1 MKLPLKMTLTK
12 RIWLSFAFL
21 ECVIGFI
28 IISVYPYSIQS
39 TLKENTFRTIEVQQ
53 LFRFESQSGEFTVD
67 NPGSGKEHDK
77 SGTSS
82 IWTVLV
88 NRQFQMISG
97 HMPADRSVMK
107 QMQAQIKNQ
116 KSDLARYELKHNGST
131 LYFVARRCRI
141 NSIDGYLISYMWDTY
156 NNELRNNLWNRL
168 IFTFVM
174 ASILS
179 LFFAFWLARYLKRP
193 LDVLG
198 KRFKEISRLNWEKP
212 FEWKGDVEFE
222 RLSAQF
228 EEMRLNLIKY
238 DQSQK
243 VFLQQASHELKTPIM
258 VIQSYAQSVKDG
270 IYPVGGLNDSMDI
283 IIKESI
289 QMEKRT
295 RKLLYF
301 TRFDSLGDKQMRYTR
316 VRFGDLAGLVRER
329 FITQRSDIDI
339 HISGEDTVIYTDQE
353 QMQTVLEN
361 LLENALRYAKGNIW
375 MDADGRSKYR
385 SLISVK
391 NDGPGIPENERQAM
405 FEPFQKGEKGQ
416 FGLGLAI
423 VKRIIHNH
431 HGVIYVENLKD
442 GVAFQMTLPAPPKKK
457 NRKTDRIKGKKD

>member
-1 MKLPLKMTLTK
+1 MKLPFKMTLTK
-12 RIWLSFAFL
+12 RIWLSFALL
-21 ECVIGFI
+21 ECVIGLI

-53 LFRFESQSGEFTVD
+53 LLNYQGRNDGYGVD
-67 NPGSGKEHDK
+67 NPGKKVSNAGSSTLTLIVNKQFTKVFGDTPDK
-77 SGTSS
+77 S
-82 IWTVLV
+82 VLSQMK
-88 NRQFQMISG
+88 RQVIHQ
-97 HMPADRSVMK
+97 HAH
-107 QMQAQIKNQ
+107 
-116 KSDLARYELKHNGST
+116 LARYELKQNGST
-131 LYFVARRCRI
+131 LYFVARRI
-141 NSIDGYLISYMWDTY
+141 SNELLGNGYLISYMWDTY
-156 NNELRNNLWNRL
+156 NNELKNNLWNRL
-168 IFTFVM
+168 IFTFAM

-179 LFFAFWLARYLKRP
+179 LFLAFWLARYLKRP

-270 IYPVGGLNDSMDI
+270 IYPMGGLNDSMDI
-283 IIKESI
+283 IIRES
-289 QMEKRT
+289 QKMEKRA

-316 VRFGDLAGLVRER
+316 IRFGDLAGLMRER
-329 FITQRSDIDI
+329 FITQRSDIEI
-339 HISGEDTVIYTDQE
+339 HISGEDTIIYADQE

-391 NDGPGIPENERQAM
+391 NDGSEIPENEREAM

-431 HGVIYVENLKD
+431 HGVIHVENLKD
-442 GVAFQMTLPAPPKKK
+442 GVAFQMTLPAPSKKK
-457 NRKTDRIKGKKD
+457 SRKSGRIKGKKD